1 MSLKVTERQKP
12 YVNIKTASNC
22 KLIKDQIYTVD
33 CPEASYIQPPVSI
46 LNNSLL

>member
-1 MSLKVTERQKP
+1 MSLKVKERQKP
-12 YVNIKTASNC
+12 YVNIRTASNC
-22 KLIKDQIYTVD
+22 EFIRYQTYTVD

>member
-1 MSLKVTERQKP
+1 MSLKVMERQQP
-12 YVNIKTASNC
+12 YVYIRTVSNC
-22 KLIKDQIYTVD
+22 ILIEDQIYTVD